1 MNTEISS
8 IRQEYLMTSL
18 SETDMDQDPVVQF
31 QHWFQQ
37 ALHASI
43 DDVNAMTLST
53 ANAQGIPSSRIVLLK
68 GIQDGQFV
76 FYTNYQSRKG
86 HEMQSNPHV
95 SLNFYWKE
103 LQRQVRIAGPIRKT
117 SVEDSEEYFA
127 SRPLESQLGAWASH
141 QSEILDNRQMLEDRF
156 QEIKQKYHDM
166 PVPKPPH
173 WGGFAVNPVYIEFW
187 QGRANRLHDRICY
200 QKQGS
205 AEWLMQRLNP

>member
-1 MNTEISS
+1 M
-8 IRQEYLMTSL
+8 RQEYLMTSL

-31 QHWFQQ
+31 QHWFEQ
-37 ALHASI
+37 ALHSSI

-53 ANAQGIPSSRIVLLK
+53 ADMQGIPSSRIVLLK
-68 GIQDGQFV
+68 GIQQGQFV

-86 HEMQSNPHV
+86 RELESNPQV

-103 LQRQVRIAGPIRKT
+103 LQRQVRIAGPVSKT
-117 SVEDSEEYFA
+117 SAEDSEEYFA

-141 QSEILDNRQMLEDRF
+141 QSEILDSRAMLEARF
-156 QEIKQKYHDM
+156 EEIKQKYRDL

-173 WGGFAVNPVYIEFW
+173 WGGFAVDPVYIEFW

-200 QKQGS
+200 QKQAAS
-205 AEWLMQRLNP
+205 QWLRQRLNP

>member
-31 QHWFQQ
+31 QHWFEQ
-37 ALHASI
+37 ALHSSI

-53 ANAQGIPSSRIVLLK
+53 ADMQGIPSSRIVLLK
-68 GIQDGQFV
+68 GIQQGQFV

-86 HEMQSNPHV
+86 RELESNPQV

-103 LQRQVRIAGPIRKT
+103 LQRQVRIAGPVSKT
-117 SVEDSEEYFA
+117 SAEDSEEYFA

-141 QSEILDNRQMLEDRF
+141 QSEILDSRAMLEARF
-156 QEIKQKYHDM
+156 EEIKQKYRDL

-173 WGGFAVNPVYIEFW
+173 WGGFAVDPVYIEFW

-200 QKQGS
+200 QKQAAGQ
-205 AEWLMQRLNP
+205 WLRQRLNP

>member
-31 QHWFQQ
+31 QQWFDQ

-53 ANAQGIPSSRIVLLK
+53 ADIHGIPSSRIVLLK
-68 GIQDGQFV
+68 GIQQGQFV

-86 HEMQSNPHV
+86 RELESNPHL

-103 LQRQVRIAGPIRKT
+103 LQRQVRIAGSVSKT
-117 SVEDSEEYFA
+117 SAQDSEEYFA

-141 QSEILDNRQMLEDRF
+141 QSEILDSRAMLEARF
-156 QEIKQKYHDM
+156 EDLKQKYQDL

-173 WGGFAVNPVYIEFW
+173 WGGYAVDPVYIEFW

-200 QKQGS
+200 QKQAAGQR
-205 AEWLMQRLNP
+205 LRQRLNP